1 MVYPRIINGPA
12 ELVTNK
18 DMSLEYF
25 ANQFAQLNINRSGGH
40 GSPHKMCLLM
50 AVIDL
55 IGRGV
60 ITKNRIYFN
69 ASLKERFT
77 HHFNRYRKD
86 GDRDNPHLPFF
97 HLRSEPFWNLQVK
110 PSQRES
116 YERLSTATSSAV
128 IDAHVAY
135 AYLDESLFELLKN
148 RFVRD
153 YLISTLESTLQEEER
168 RSLLSPGNGWD
179 WIECEFTV
187 QSYFS
192 MLDKELRGER
202 YNKAA
207 FRRELQPKLK
217 GRTAASIEF
226 KHQNISAILV
236 ELGFPYIS
244 GYKPALNYQGQ
255 LKEVVEAHL
264 IRKYQDLVIESER
277 FINSPT
283 EEAETLDW
291 SSILEEPPELID
303 FPPPSGV
310 RDFNPRKYNFAERE
324 SNNRRLGVLG
334 ESFVLNFERN
344 RMCAAGREDLVEEVV
359 WTSKEKGD
367 GAGFDIRSFRPEQDE
382 ELFIEVKTTNSGK
395 YQPFY
400 ISENELA
407 FSKQN
412 APNYSL
418 YRVYQFRSSPK
429 MFTLYGKL
437 SEHVH
442 LFPQSYKASF

>member
-1 MVYPRIINGPA
+1 
-12 ELVTNK
+12 
-18 DMSLEYF
+18 MSLEYF

-40 GSPHKMCLLM
+40 GSPHKMCMLM

-55 IGRGV
+55 IGSGV
-60 ITKNRIYFN
+60 IKTNRIYFDQR
-69 ASLKERFT
+69 LRERFT
-77 HHFNRYRKD
+77 YHFNRYR
-86 GDRDNPHLPFF
+86 GEQDRDNPHLPFF
-97 HLRSEPFWNLQVK
+97 HLRSEPFWNHQIK
-110 PSQRES
+110 PGERES
-116 YERLSTATSSAV
+116 YERISTAGSSAA
-128 IDAHVAY
+128 IDAYILY

-148 RFVRD
+148 QFVRK

-179 WIECEFTV
+179 WIECELIAQT
-187 QSYFS
+187 YFS
-192 MLDKELRGER
+192 MLEKELRGER

-207 FRRELQPKLK
+207 FRRELQPKLND
-217 GRTAASIEF
+217 RSEASIEF

-255 LKEVVEAHL
+255 LKEVVEAYL
-264 IRKYQDLVIESER
+264 ISKYQDLVTESER
-277 FINSPT
+277 FIDSPT
-283 EEAETLDW
+283 DEAESVDW
-291 SSILEEPPELID
+291 LSILEEPPELTD
-303 FPPPSGV
+303 LPAPSEV
-310 RDFNPRKYNFAERE
+310 RDFNPRQYNFAERE
-324 SNNRRLGVLG
+324 SNNRRLGDLG
-334 ESFVLNFERN
+334 ESFILDFERH
-344 RMCAAGREDLVEEVV
+344 RMRAAGREDLVDEIV

-367 GAGFDIRSFRPEQDE
+367 GAGYDIRSFRPEKDT

-400 ISENELA
+400 VSDNELA
-407 FSKQN
+407 FSNQN

-418 YRVYQFRSSPK
+418 YRLYQFRSSPK

-437 SEHVH
+437 GEHVH